1 MIHSISRPSS
11 FRKKKTSSTLGIN
24 KTSESPP
31 QVRRFIDGYESDVP
45 QFATFDR
52 RFDPATEGAF
62 QRSARYRSS
71 LQNMNN
77 SSLGNRNEPFRSTM
91 QFGNRPTPAK
101 NSRYGG
107 GAFYNNAGSTS
118 TTPRGYYLTPG

>member
-1 MIHSISRPSS
+1 M
-11 FRKKKTSSTLGIN
+11 
-24 KTSESPP
+24 
-31 QVRRFIDGYESDVP
+31 DGYESDVP

-52 RFDPATEGAF
+52 RFDPASEGAF
-62 QRSARYRSS
+62 ERSARYRNS
-71 LQNMNN
+71 LQNMHN

-91 QFGNRPTPAK
+91 QYGNRPTPAK

-107 GAFYNNAGSTS
+107 FCNNAGSTS